1 MGLLG
6 EQFGGLFG
14 VWETLLEVSGGGL
27 GEALAVLQGILGV
40 LLPKKPSIIPE
51 GVPKSSPGWAQE
63 APRGPRRSPK
73 RSQETCIEVPEAI
86 KTSLKETLK
95 LK

>member
-14 VWETLLEVSGGGL
+14 VWGTLLEVSGGGL

-40 LLPKKPSIIPE
+40 LLAKKPSIIPE
-51 GVPKSSPGWAQE
+51 GVPESSPGWAQE
-63 APRGPRRSPK
+63 APRGPRSPPQ
-73 RSQETCIEVPEAI
+73 RCQEIFIEALEAT
-86 KTSLKETLK
+86 KTSLKEK